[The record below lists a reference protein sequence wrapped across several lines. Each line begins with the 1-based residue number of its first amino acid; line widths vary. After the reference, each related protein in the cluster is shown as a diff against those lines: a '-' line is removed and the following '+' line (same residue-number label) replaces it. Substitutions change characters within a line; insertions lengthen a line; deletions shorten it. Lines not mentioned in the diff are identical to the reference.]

1 MGMAH
6 VKISSL
12 FLIVFVTSAL
22 SDNSWTQPQLQ
33 VQNSGYTEPQQSNN
47 NQGYQEEFYAQEPQQ
62 QIVDEL
68 QQNAQYAYQ
77 GGQQP
82 VQQVY
87 DNSVY
92 QQPQQTQYYEEPQV
106 VDTRYAYNGQQ
117 AENSQLQHQYQQQ
130 QHQQIHQQQVPEYQD
145 QSAYQSQPPPQ
156 HLVSQHVNEEGNQY
170 HAVQSQPIDQAVSQ
184 TRIQSRSDTVPAQS
198 RISTIIS
205 QIKEFFQAFFNSE
218 RTARNDQNDHPG
230 LAAILS
236 VSSLI
241 VASILYI

>member
-33 VQNSGYTEPQQSNN
+33 VQNSGYTETQQSNN
-47 NQGYQEEFYAQEPQQ
+47 NQGYQEQFYAQEPQQ

-68 QQNAQYAYQ
+68 QQNVQYAYQ
-77 GGQQP
+77 DGQQP

-92 QQPQQTQYYEEPQV
+92 QQPQQAQYYEEPQV
-106 VDTRYAYNGQQ
+106 VDTRYAYNG
-117 AENSQLQHQYQQQ
+117 
-130 QHQQIHQQQVPEYQD
+130 QQVPEYQD